1 VLVEFFA
8 RNGTTGLDE
17 WFTVGTLTG
26 FVAYTSKHLR
36 INPSTGGVSYNYLKK
51 IRISV
56 QGRAGGGSFI
66 NKFEYYP
73 DGPNSTEQTYYVGRA
88 GGNIFAPVAVRN
100 AAGTSVTTIGPGT
113 IRLGTGATWTA
124 LLRATKT
131 IVGTNPET
139 IWVTGAAV
147 GDIVEL
153 SRSLLGEVTA
163 PNTVTFNAGA
173 VTTIADSA
181 IVTGTYSQSALYAGI
196 PTATAARLT
205 DGDGTTV
212 AATTTNTSNQW
223 IEVLLAAPAQIVGL
237 RVGGGNG
244 TGWGLVASHLNG
256 RTIQTWDGAAWVG
269 QGVISGVAD
278 SGANQFVTIPVG
290 PVTTDLIRIFNS
302 FGTVATSEMIPIVR
316 TITTAPPLTGSITAI
331 VKRYT

>member
-1 VLVEFFA
+1 M
-8 RNGTTGLDE
+8 
-17 WFTVGTLTG
+17 
-26 FVAYTSKHLR
+26 
-36 INPSTGGVSYNYLKK
+36 
-51 IRISV
+51 
-56 QGRAGGGSFI
+56 
-66 NKFEYYP
+66 
-73 DGPNSTEQTYYVGRA
+73 
-88 GGNIFAPVAVRN
+88 
-100 AAGTSVTTIGPGT
+100 
-113 IRLGTGATWTA
+113 
-124 LLRATKT
+124 LRATKT
-131 IVGTNPET
+131 IAGTNPET
-139 IWVTGAAV
+139 ITVTGAAV

-212 AATTTNTSNQW
+212 AATTTNASNQW

-256 RTIQTWDGAAWVG
+256 RTIQTWDGAAWVEREVYYWDG
-269 QGVISGVAD
+269 NSWE
-278 SGANQFVTIPVG
+278 
-290 PVTTDLIRIFNS
+290 LID
-302 FGTVATSEMIPIVR
+302 V
-316 TITTAPPLTGSITAI
+316 
-331 VKRYT
+331 